1 MSIQAFM
8 PFGNTHAIAV
18 TAGASTP
25 EQITGSPGPITAYQ
39 FVNAGSSTCWVVMA
53 GSPTNAVIPAPGTPA
68 NGIPILPN
76 EVVLYRGPADMF
88 VSAICAGGFSTTLYV
103 TPGEGM

>member
-18 TAGASTP
+18 TAVASTP

-39 FVNAGSSTCWVVMA
+39 FVNSGSNPCWVVMDPK
-53 GSPTNAVIPAPGTPA
+53 GVNAVIPAPGSPA

-76 EVVLYRGPADMF
+76 EIVLYRGPADMF
-88 VSAICAGGFSTTLYV
+88 VSAICGGGLSTTLYV